1 MTKAVRYGLAVVLL
15 LFAVSIASATSPEGV
30 ATTPSDLADSL
41 RRTYRHSDAVQRLSI
56 YRDTVAA
63 REIWLDLVAQDS
75 TYAPALHYLSTIDHN
90 KERASKYA
98 ERAVAAD
105 STNKW
110 YVQNHAMLL
119 IRSGRLREAL
129 TAYRRLLRL
138 DNSEPT
144 TYHALALLYDANGM
158 PYSAISI
165 LDSAELRLGYAT
177 QLSDIKQDM
186 LMNTGQYDRVITEGE
201 KILAER
207 PYDIEL
213 HHRLA
218 NAYEASGRDSL
229 AVQMLD
235 KAYRIDTTNLSSIV
249 AIADYHNRH
258 NDFERMFAFETRL
271 FRDSRLSVE
280 DKLRRLGQYTSDTKF
295 YYDNFF
301 RVGGIIV
308 ALSLDYPENR
318 EVKNYYASHLLAAG
332 ENEEALDY
340 LRRHLEDNTT
350 TPEDY
355 IAVIQLEYA
364 LSENADIAT
373 ILSQAAE
380 RFPENIDISSYAAFY
395 ASEKGDKKGAVKM
408 LRETL
413 KKCHSD
419 KERSTVWGYIGDI
432 YHEMGDD
439 KHCFKA
445 YDKALGYDDENVLV
459 LNNYA
464 YFLSLL
470 DRDLLVAMDYAATA
484 NKLSPNNATYLDT
497 YAWVM
502 HRVGCNDEA
511 KKIMQQALSIDGQRD
526 PDLLAHYGDILWA
539 LGEKFMAETYWKK
552 AVERGYD
559 SQRMEEHI
567 AQLKAEPKPD
577 K

>member
-1 MTKAVRYGLAVVLL
+1 MVLL
-15 LFAVSIASATSPEGV
+15 LFVVGISSATSPKGV
-30 ATTPSDLADSL
+30 AEGYGDLADSL
-41 RRTYRHSDAVQRLSI
+41 KRTYRHSDAVQRLSI

-63 REIWLDLVAQDS
+63 REIWLDLVAKDS
-75 TYAPALHYLSTIDHN
+75 TYAPALHYLSTTDHN
-90 KERASKYA
+90 KERATKYA

-110 YVQNHAMLL
+110 YAQNHAMLL
-119 IRSGRLREAL
+119 IRTGRLTEAL

-138 DNSEPT
+138 DSSEPT

-177 QLSDIKQDM
+177 HLSDIKQSM
-186 LMNTGQYDRVITEGE
+186 LMSTGQYDRVITEGE
-201 KILAER
+201 KMLAER

-213 HHRLA
+213 HQRLA
-218 NAYEASGRDSL
+218 DAYEASGRDTL
-229 AVQMLD
+229 AAEMLD

-258 NDFERMFAFETRL
+258 NDFERMFDFETRL
-271 FRDSRLSVE
+271 FRDSRLTVE

-332 ENEEALDY
+332 EHEEALDY
-340 LRRHLEDNTT
+340 LHRHLGDSTT

-355 IAVIQLEYA
+355 IAVIHLEYA
-364 LSENADIAT
+364 LSKNADIESLLRQAT
-373 ILSQAAE
+373 E
-380 RFPENIDISSYAAFY
+380 HFPENIDISSYAAFY
-395 ASEKGDKKGAVKM
+395 VAEKGDKRGAIKM

-419 KERSTVWGYIGDI
+419 IERSTVWGYIGDI
-432 YHEMGDD
+432 YHEIGDD

-445 YDKALGYDDENVLV
+445 YDKALEYNSKNVLV

-470 DRDLLVAMDYAATA
+470 DRDLLVAMNYASDA

-502 HRVGCNDEA
+502 HRVGRNEEA
-511 KKIMQQALSIDGQRD
+511 KKIMRQALSIDQQRD

>member
-1 MTKAVRYGLAVVLL
+1 MTKAVRYGLVVLL
-15 LFAVSIASATSPEGV
+15 LFVVGITSATSPKGV
-30 ATTPSDLADSL
+30 AELPSDLADSL

-63 REIWLDLVAQDS
+63 REIWLDLVAEDS

-90 KERASKYA
+90 IVRASMYA

-110 YVQNHAMLL
+110 YMQNHAMLL
-119 IRSGRLREAL
+119 IRTGRLSEAL

-186 LMNTGQYDRVITEGE
+186 LMRTGQYDRVITEGE

-213 HHRLA
+213 HQRLA
-218 NAYEASGRDSL
+218 NAYEASGRDTL
-229 AVQMLD
+229 AAKMLD

-249 AIADYHNRH
+249 AIADYYNRH
-258 NDFERMFAFETRL
+258 DDFERMFAYETRL

-280 DKLRRLGQYTSDTKF
+280 DKLRRLGQYVSDTKF

-332 ENEEALDY
+332 EEEQALDY
-340 LRRHLEDNTT
+340 LRRHLDHSTT

-364 LSENADIAT
+364 FSESADVERLLDEAM
-373 ILSQAAE
+373 E
-380 RFPENIDISSYAAFY
+380 RFPQNIDISSYAAFF

-408 LRETL
+408 LHKTL
-413 KKCHSD
+413 KLCQKD
-419 KERSTVWGYIGDI
+419 EERSMIWGYIGDI

-439 KHCFKA
+439 KQCFKA
-445 YDKALGYDDENVLV
+445 YDKALAYNDENILV

-470 DRDLLVAMDYAATA
+470 DRELLVAMSYATTA

-497 YAWVM
+497 LAWVM
-502 HRVGCNDEA
+502 HRVGSNEEA
-511 KKIMQQALSIDGQRD
+511 KRIMQQALSIDGQRD

-567 AQLKAEPKPD
+567 AQLKTEPKHD